1 MRRPG
6 IEPGSTAW
14 KAAMLTTIPPAPVDA
29 SQHNQQVPSL
39 LGFVPASK
47 MRLRRG
53 LGYPTQ
59 ITVPFVFTVCNP
71 TLQKKIFTH
80 AQKLPK

>member
-1 MRRPG
+1 MIKFR
-6 IEPGSTAW
+6 
-14 KAAMLTTIPPAPVDA
+14 LVHDL
-29 SQHNQQVPSL
+29 PSL
-39 LGFVPASK
+39 DLLGTPGLWLGFVPASK

-59 ITVPFVFTVCNP
+59 ITVPYVFTVCNP
-71 TLQKKIFTH
+71 TLQKKFFTH

>member
-1 MRRPG
+1 MASR
-6 IEPGSTAW
+6 GSDLNIKIGKNT
-14 KAAMLTTIPPAPVDA
+14 
-29 SQHNQQVPSL
+29 QV
-39 LGFVPASK
+39 GFVPASK

-71 TLQKKIFTH
+71 TLQNNFLQFQIS
-80 AQKLPK
+80 

>member
-1 MRRPG
+1 MALPLL
-6 IEPGSTAW
+6 SQ
-14 KAAMLTTIPPAPVDA
+14 LT
-29 SQHNQQVPSL
+29 

-59 ITVPFVFTVCNP
+59 ITVPYVFTVCNP

-80 AQKLPK
+80 DYLDIYFKFS